1 MTIAPA
7 RTVNTNV
14 PPQNYDGVPPKQE
27 QVGGFNEALNRSTT
41 SNDASD
47 TQSSKGTEHSQDT
60 SKSLPFVL
68 ATRPPINLG
77 SPTVKQ
83 GVPLYDTQGKGSKAG
98 SETGVSENA
107 TKPVRVAD
115 NDQPNTRTR
124 TTGIGAGPTSNP
136 VRVLPHIH
144 LEDHHEPPRSV
155 KMQDDCNFYKGKADA
170 LVFMEHGGFYDSKD
184 PKQSCKAG
192 PSEPVAILGSECH
205 VTINRNGSNVPH
217 HTGIWFVDEKTQ
229 AASGLTCGASPKA
242 EKEAVVKAGGLLA
255 FHHPEYP
262 YIQTAEQ
269 LKDKAPS
276 ATALKYTLPKDQA
289 EPFDMVEVWN
299 KGGFT
304 SGDIEGVLKWTE
316 RNFYDRGL
324 FPAAI
329 SGMDDH
335 GPDHKPIAFT
345 MIDSGGSTDRD
356 KIKAAVQAGKTW
368 VSTDQ
373 NARVSVDTS
382 KKGEATFNLSHL
394 KPGSTVEI
402 IQDGKSLGKQAITGD
417 SFSST
422 VKGASG
428 YAYAKVYD
436 ANKDKPDLY
445 LITSAAQL
453 K

>member
-83 GVPLYDTQGKGSKAG
+83 GAPLYDTQGKGSKAG

-124 TTGIGAGPTSNP
+124 TTGSGAGPTSNP

-184 PKQSCKAG
+184 PKKSCTAG
-192 PSEPVAILGSECH
+192 QGEPVAILGSECS
-205 VTINRNGSNVPH
+205 VTINRTSGSSNLH
-217 HTGIWFVDEKTQ
+217 HTGIWFVDEKTK
-229 AASGLTCGASPKA
+229 AASGISCGASPKD
-242 EKEAVVKAGGLLA
+242 EKAAVVKAGGLLA

-262 YIQTAEQ
+262 YI
-269 LKDKAPS
+269 DNAPS
-276 ATALKYTLPKDQA
+276 ATVLNYTLPKDQA
-289 EPFDMVEVWN
+289 EPFDMIEVWN

-304 SGDIEGVLKWTE
+304 GGDIEGVLK
-316 RNFYDRGL
+316 
-324 FPAAI
+324 
-329 SGMDDH
+329 
-335 GPDHKPIAFT
+335 
-345 MIDSGGSTDRD
+345 
-356 KIKAAVQAGKTW
+356 
-368 VSTDQ
+368 
-373 NARVSVDTS
+373 
-382 KKGEATFNLSHL
+382 
-394 KPGSTVEI
+394 
-402 IQDGKSLGKQAITGD
+402 
-417 SFSST
+417 
-422 VKGASG
+422 
-428 YAYAKVYD
+428 
-436 ANKDKPDLY
+436 
-445 LITSAAQL
+445 
-453 K
+453 